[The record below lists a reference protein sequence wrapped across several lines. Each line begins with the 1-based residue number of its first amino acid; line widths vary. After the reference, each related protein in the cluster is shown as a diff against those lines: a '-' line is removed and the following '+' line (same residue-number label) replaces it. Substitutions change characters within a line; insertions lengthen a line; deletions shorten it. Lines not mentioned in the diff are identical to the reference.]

1 MSSDN
6 NLNNLLAT
14 KKNLSRI
21 SADYLSPSAQKWL
34 QEALQA
40 ITLSDQIYEDLGLYS
55 AMAKR
60 KLGAV
65 TMEHSAALDTVTP
78 PLSLQHWSSADAGR
92 IILLITAIE
101 HDPDQ
106 TEAIFRAYFKMGDE
120 AEHIALI
127 RSLMI
132 FAPAQFLTE
141 LALDA
146 GRTNSLELLS
156 ALTQDNPYPAAFY
169 SESEFN
175 QMVLKGLFLG
185 LAIERI
191 SGISQRSNPDL
202 TRMGENY
209 VIEREN
215 AVRSVPVDIW
225 LAIGPYASKTGRQQM
240 IKYLTSEEMGH
251 RYYCT
256 LALIQRLE
264 QDPDLSPILKQRM
277 DIEKDPIISKLLQDN
292 L

>member
-14 KKNLSRI
+14 KKSLTRM
-21 SADYLSPSAQKWL
+21 SADYFSPSAQKWL
-34 QEALQA
+34 HEAQQA
-40 ITLSDQIYEDLGLYS
+40 ITLSDQISEDLGLYS

-65 TMEHSAALDTVTP
+65 IMEHAADLNTVSP

-101 HDPDQ
+101 HNPDQ
-106 TEAIFRAYFKMGDE
+106 TEAIIRAYFKMGDE

-132 FAPAQFLTE
+132 FSPAQFLTE

-185 LAIERI
+185 LAIKRI
-191 SGISQRSNPDL
+191 IGISQRANPDL

-215 AVRSVPVDIW
+215 AGRTVPVDIW
-225 LAIGPYASKTGRQQM
+225 LTIGPYASETGRQQM
-240 IKYLTSEEMGH
+240 IKYLTHDEIGH

-256 LALIQRLE
+256 LTLIQRLE

-277 DIEKDPIISKLLQDN
+277 DIEKDPIISKLLQDS